1 MFDFVEKSK
10 HVPYFSSTRLQTRLD
25 KLGDF
30 TIGKPT
36 SSHIAANISPR
47 FRSRFD
53 IVNKFSVD
61 KRPDLPVQY
70 LTSKEDLQIRQRQ
83 ALFATIFGVIARSIE
98 RLSMTLTANGRRQKL
113 NFLASILSRLYDK
126 VKIFSFTVNKRFLPI
141 FLLD

>member
-10 HVPYFSSTRLQTRLD
+10 HVPYFSSTRLQTQLD

-30 TIGKPT
+30 SIGKPT
-36 SSHIAANISPR
+36 SSHIAANNSPR
-47 FRSRFD
+47 FPSRFD

-83 ALFATIFGVIARSIE
+83 ALFATFFGVIARSLATHE
-98 RLSMTLTANGRRQKL
+98 REFSTCD
-113 NFLASILSRLYDK
+113 FL
-126 VKIFSFTVNKRFLPI
+126 
-141 FLLD
+141 

>member
-1 MFDFVEKSK
+1 MLDFEKSK

-36 SSHIAANISPR
+36 SHIAAKISPR
-47 FRSRFD
+47 FPSRFD

-83 ALFATIFGVIARSIE
+83 ALFATFFDVIA
-98 RLSMTLTANGRRQKL
+98 
-113 NFLASILSRLYDK
+113 
-126 VKIFSFTVNKRFLPI
+126 
-141 FLLD
+141 

>member
-83 ALFATIFGVIARSIE
+83 ALFATIFGVIAPSIATHE
-98 RLSMTLTANGRRQKL
+98 REFSTCD
-113 NFLASILSRLYDK
+113 FL
-126 VKIFSFTVNKRFLPI
+126 
-141 FLLD
+141 